1 LLALQLP
8 ESHDNRWSRDFVI
21 FWGYVVKLHLAVL
34 MVVFCGCQKTQPS
47 MEKAENDLHKAMNEA
62 RKESVSPSEAPTQE
76 TAESVKLK
84 NTLNRA
90 EFELRSELKQ
100 K

>member
-1 LLALQLP
+1 
-8 ESHDNRWSRDFVI
+8 
-21 FWGYVVKLHLAVL
+21 
-34 MVVFCGCQKTQPS
+34 